1 MLINV
6 CFIILL
12 SFDAAKLLLFS
23 FPDKHSVI
31 LFAHTAIFLTYIKV
45 SAGGDEEL
53 GVLGEFWDVEGGI
66 R

>member
-6 CFIILL
+6 CFVILL

-31 LFAHTAIFLTYIKV
+31 LFARTAIFLTYIKV

-53 GVLGEFWDVEGGI
+53 GILGEFWDVEGGI
-66 R
+66 W